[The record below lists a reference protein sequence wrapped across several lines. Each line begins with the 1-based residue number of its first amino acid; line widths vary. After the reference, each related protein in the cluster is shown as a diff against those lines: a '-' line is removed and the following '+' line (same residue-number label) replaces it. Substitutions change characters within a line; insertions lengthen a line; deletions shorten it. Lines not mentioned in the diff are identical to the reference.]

1 MPTHYRATQSLPT
14 AMAASPAIIL
24 ISLSGHRTKFA
35 RIQQLHRIN
44 RGPKGH
50 LPPLG
55 IEAASIFELED
66 VRVIEHAAVRLEGA
80 HDLVQPLL
88 GRVTNEGQAADPA
101 TALLFCIFVMHQNFV
116 PEATHLLL

>member
-1 MPTHYRATQSLPT
+1 EVPSCAKAAQSNDIT
-14 AMAASPAIIL
+14 ANSAMAASVQYGVPCRENAAMIL
-24 ISLSGHRTKFA
+24 ISPSGQRTQFA
-35 RIQQLHRIN
+35 RIQQLHWIN

-66 VRVIEHAAVRLEGA
+66 VRVIEHTAVRLEGA

-88 GRVTNEGQAADPA
+88 RRVSNEGQAADP
-101 TALLFCIFVMHQNFV
+101 T
-116 PEATHLLL
+116 